1 MSARDRCLCLSCL
14 LVEVRNETLCV
25 LRNICAVGLSARM
38 NAPRVNL
45 FFMRENSSESNTSM
59 LFGKHI
65 EYKVK
70 CYLRQFISSKRAE
83 KEIIVRPKR
92 NFTRGPYLWWG
103 CSICVLYLLTS
114 LSARAHLV
122 QRSM

>member
-1 MSARDRCLCLSCL
+1 MTVGLRQMSARDRCLCLTCL

-65 EYKVK
+65 EYKVT
-70 CYLRQFISSKRAE
+70 CYCETIYFE
-83 KEIIVRPKR
+83 
-92 NFTRGPYLWWG
+92 
-103 CSICVLYLLTS
+103 
-114 LSARAHLV
+114 
-122 QRSM
+122 